1 MRTSGDSIPRD
12 YFVGEEHAMSTAET
26 AVWSLLNQVIHGA
39 DPDEGYAVYKDLVSK
54 YGTGKANTNK
64 GKRPRRR
71 KQ

>member
-1 MRTSGDSIPRD
+1 
-12 YFVGEEHAMSTAET
+12 MSTAET
-26 AVWSLLNQVIHGA
+26 AVWSLLDQVIHGA